1 MGASGYAGAEL
12 LRLCLGHP
20 ELEVAWATADTQAGA
35 FVAAL
40 YPNLAA
46 AAPGMVFSAFDPASA
61 DGLDVVFL
69 ALPHGHSARLVPDLL
84 SRAKVVVDLA
94 ADFRLRDPAVYEQWY
109 GEAHEAPSLLDDFVY
124 GLPELFRPDLA
135 GASAVAV
142 PGCYP
147 TAAALALAP
156 LVRAGAIES
165 SGIVVDAASG
175 VSGAGRPPKPTTSFC
190 TVDEDFR
197 AYGLLD
203 HRHTPEIEQTLGG
216 ASVLFTPHLAP
227 MNRGILATCYARPA
241 GPTSTA
247 EIVEVLAE
255 AYRGERFV
263 VVGTEPPSTK
273 ATTGSN
279 AAHLSAHHDLRT
291 GWVVV
296 LCALDNLG
304 KGAAGQALQCANL
317 ALGLDEGA
325 GLSVAGLAP

>member
-20 ELEVAWATADTQAGA
+20 GLEVAWATAETQAGVA
-35 FVAAL
+35 VAAL

-46 AAPGMVFSAFDPASA
+46 AAPGMVFATYEPALA
-61 DGLDVVFL
+61 DDVDAVFL
-69 ALPHGHSARLVPDLL
+69 ALPHGHSAKVVPDLAG
-84 SRAKVVVDLA
+84 RVKVVIDLA
-94 ADFRLRDPAVYEQWY
+94 ADFRLRDPAVYQQWY
-109 GEAHEAPSLLDDFVY
+109 GEAHGAPGLLGTFAY
-124 GLPELFRPDLA
+124 GLVELFRPELV
-135 GASAVAV
+135 GATAVAV

-147 TAAALALAP
+147 TAAGLALTP
-156 LVRAGAIES
+156 LVRAGAIEA
-165 SGIVVDAASG
+165 SGIIVDAASG
-175 VSGAGRPPKPTTSFC
+175 VSGAGRPAKPITSFC
-190 TVDEDFR
+190 AVDEDFR

-203 HRHTPEIEQTLGG
+203 HRHTPEIEQAVG

-241 GPTSTA
+241 GPTATA
-247 EIVEVLAE
+247 EVTEILVE

-263 VVGTEPPSTK
+263 VVGDDPPSTK
-273 ATTGSN
+273 ATAGSN
-279 AAHLSAHHDLRT
+279 AAHLSAHHDPRT

-325 GLSVAGLAP
+325 GLSVTGIAP